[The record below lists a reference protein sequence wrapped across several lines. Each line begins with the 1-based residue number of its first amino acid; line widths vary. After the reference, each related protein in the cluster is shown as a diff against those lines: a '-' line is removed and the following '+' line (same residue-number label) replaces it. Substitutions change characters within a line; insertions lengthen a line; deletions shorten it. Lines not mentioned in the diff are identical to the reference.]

1 MNCGDVFRS
10 ILRVT
15 SSPLCVGNTVWTLG
29 ENYKKTIYPSRWLRS
44 VSVYMCY
51 ARVKVSSV
59 FKQCSKLEISNLFST
74 KSERGNEIFVEIFN
88 FIEYAS
94 NTACYITLHNDF

>member
-10 ILRVT
+10 SFTGNIFAALCRKHCLDSIKKPYTRRVGYG
-15 SSPLCVGNTVWTLG
+15 SASL
-29 ENYKKTIYPSRWLRS
+29 
-44 VSVYMCY
+44 YMCY

-74 KSERGNEIFVEIFN
+74 KSECGNEIFVEIFK
-88 FIEYAS
+88 FIEYAN
-94 NTACYITLHNDF
+94 NTCYITLHKEF